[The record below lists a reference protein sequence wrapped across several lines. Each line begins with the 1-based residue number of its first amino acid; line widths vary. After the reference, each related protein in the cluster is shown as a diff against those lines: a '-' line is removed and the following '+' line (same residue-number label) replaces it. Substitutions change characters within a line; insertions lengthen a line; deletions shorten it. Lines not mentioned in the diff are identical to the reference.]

1 MQISLSAEAKSEA
14 REAANW
20 YIGNGAFTAA
30 ERFADELDHALHLL
44 LQFPRMGARGRH
56 QTRTLPLPGFPY
68 SIVYRVQPET
78 VRVIAIAQQNRRPG
92 YWSGRR

>member
-1 MQISLSAEAKSEA
+1 MQISLSAEAQSEA
-14 REAANW
+14 REAADW
-20 YIGNGAFTAA
+20 YIGKGAFTAA

-44 LQFPRMGARGRH
+44 CQFPRMGAQSQH

-68 SIVYRVQPET
+68 SLVYRIQAGT
-78 VRVIAIAQQNRRPG
+78 VRVIAIAQQNRQPV